1 VGLETSSINLLT
13 ATLDLQLVKLLR
25 AATAD
30 DAALSPTPGARR
42 AVQPESEILPRQ
54 RIRPAPI
61 IEPRQRI
68 EPAPRFEP
76 RPVVE
81 RAPAAEACSL
91 PPSPDRCRAAC
102 YSKTPIEPPWKVL
115 PWENPSQPAP
125 KVKVVICRPDIVSKG
140 SLIDFFI

>member
-1 VGLETSSINLLT
+1 MGLETSSINLLT

-30 DAALSPTPGARR
+30 DAAMAADTRR
-42 AVQPESEILPRQ
+42 AVQPAPEILPRK
-54 RIRPAPI
+54 RIQPQPI

-68 EPAPRFEP
+68 EPTPRFEP
-76 RPVVE
+76 RPVAE
-81 RAPAAEACSL
+81 RAPAEVCSL
-91 PPSPDRCRAAC
+91 PPTPDRCHAVS

-125 KVKVVICRPDIVSKG
+125 KVKVVIHRPDIGTKG